1 MHIVNIEEIQGML
14 LRVPELIDRLESH
27 DPDFAVLVKDW
38 LTGAEQVLI
47 SNRLA
52 VASDVAVL
60 RGVLISAERGVLP
73 EGMVLTGRKTARK
86 IKDAT
91 SADALRRASE
101 LVSDAIRGDAAQI
114 AEGEKLT
121 RQLVALAERKG
132 ILPDDPDAGGHSET
146 LNAIWRAMSEDP
158 DLGPA
163 TTHLA
168 GLVGAYDAL
177 VLLDRMLP
185 PVP

>member
-1 MHIVNIEEIQGML
+1 MHIVNIEEIQGTL
-14 LRVPELIDRLESH
+14 LHVPELIDSLENR
-27 DPDFAVLVKDW
+27 DPNFAVLVKDW
-38 LTGAEQVLI
+38 LTEAEQVLI
-47 SNRLA
+47 NNRLA

-73 EGMVLTGRKTARK
+73 DGMVLTGRKTARK
-86 IKDAT
+86 IRDAAA
-91 SADALRRASE
+91 ADALRRASE
-101 LVSDAIRGDAAQI
+101 LISDAIRGDAAQI

-132 ILPDDPDAGGHSET
+132 IVPDDPDTRGHSET
-146 LNAIWRAMSEDP
+146 LNTIWRAMSEDP
-158 DLGPA
+158 ELGPA

-185 PVP
+185 VP

>member
-27 DPDFAVLVKDW
+27 DPDFAVLVKGW
-38 LTGAEQVLI
+38 LTETEQVLTN
-47 SNRLA
+47 NRLA
-52 VASDVAVL
+52 VAADVAVL
-60 RGVLISAERGVLP
+60 RGVLISAERGLLP

-86 IKDAT
+86 IRDAAA
-91 SADALRRASE
+91 ADALRRSSDII
-101 LVSDAIRGDAAQI
+101 SDAIRGDTAQI

-132 ILPDDPDAGGHSET
+132 ILPCDPDAGGHDEK
-146 LNAIWRAMSEDP
+146 LNAIWHAMSEDP

-168 GLVGAYDAL
+168 GLVGGYDAL

-185 PVP
+185 P